1 MAVQIGTYS
10 TVAFGAAGSQF
21 GSLLNINV
29 VTNLAKTLNAD
40 NYPILAGKLPGLA
53 WIATPAGGN
62 VEATHDGGSSWWPV
76 IGASATNQGSGIW
89 FLDGFTSRTNGTGGN
104 MSIVFLTSQQS

>member
-1 MAVQIGTYS
+1 MATLIGTA
-10 TVAFGAAGSQF
+10 TTAVFGTAGSSF
-21 GSLLNINV
+21 GSLLNLNS

-53 WIATPAGGN
+53 WIATPPAGN
-62 VEATHDGGSSWWPV
+62 IEATHDGGSSWWPV

-104 MSIVFLTSQQS
+104 YSVVFLNAQNG